1 MTEETNEEK
10 TEENQEEKP
19 VSLEEDDSQK
29 ETENSE
35 KSENS
40 EESNYEEPTED
51 DMKKKSF
58 KTSDEDSE
66 NYENKEDNSE
76 DNSDKFDFDEEYDE
90 DKVEESKEEDKE
102 EEDKDEEL
110 DEVREE
116 LKRLNQDSSR
126 NKFPRV
132 ESKPEF
138 ASGALNTESVKRLA
152 NLKDDEIYD
161 LLQKRKFFNFL
172 HFVGWGEIADKRVFP
187 LIGDIE
193 DYSLSK
199 NGKLL
204 DSVFIDRAK
213 QESLNYEREP
223 KGGKRQQK

>member
-10 TEENQEEKP
+10 TEESSEERP
-19 VSLEEDDSQK
+19 VSLDENESQK

-40 EESNYEEPTED
+40 EESEYKEPTDED
-51 DMKKKSF
+51 LKKKSF
-58 KTSDEDSE
+58 KASYEDENSE
-66 NYENKEDNSE
+66 NYGDKEDNSG
-76 DNSDKFDFDEEYDE
+76 DDSDKFDFDDEYDE
-90 DKVEESKEEDKE
+90 DKVEESKEEDNR
-102 EEDKDEEL
+102 DEEL
-110 DEVREE
+110 DGVREE

-138 ASGALNTESVKRLA
+138 ASGALNTESVKRIA
-152 NLKDDEIYD
+152 NLQESEIYD

-199 NGKLL
+199 KGKLL